1 MKFGRHLKLRLM
13 NFYPPFIGAG
23 IRIDYMAS
31 DFREVHVS
39 MKLRF
44 WNKNYVNTHYGGSLY
59 SMCDPFF
66 MRMIMQ
72 ILGRDYIVWDKA
84 ANIRFK
90 KPGKGKVRAIFRI
103 TDEDI
108 AKIHQGLKDN
118 DKYEPTF
125 VVDVVNTENE
135 IVCSVEKLLYIK
147 KKEASKGLS

>member
-1 MKFGRHLKLRLM
+1 MKIGKRLKLRLM

-23 IRIDYMAS
+23 IRVDYMAR
-31 DFREVHVS
+31 DFKEVQVS

-66 MRMIMQ
+66 MLMIMQ

-84 ANIRFK
+84 ASIRFK
-90 KPGKGKVRAIFRI
+90 KPGKGKVRAVFKIS
-103 TDEDI
+103 DEEI
-108 AKIHQGLKDN
+108 ANIHEALKTN

-125 VVDVVNTENE
+125 IVDVVNAENE
-135 IVCSVEKLLYIK
+135 VVCTVEKLLYIK
-147 KKEASKGLS
+147 KKKAS

>member
-1 MKFGRHLKLRLM
+1 LKIGKHLKLRLM

-23 IRIDYMAS
+23 IRVDYMAR
-31 DFREVHVS
+31 DFKEVQVS

-66 MRMIMQ
+66 MLMIMQ

-84 ANIRFK
+84 ASIRFK
-90 KPGKGKVRAIFRI
+90 KPGKGKVRAVFKIS
-103 TDEDI
+103 DEQI
-108 AKIHQGLKDN
+108 ANIHEALKTN

-125 VVDVVNTENE
+125 IVDVVNAENE
-135 IVCSVEKLLYIK
+135 VVCTVEKLIYIK
-147 KKEASKGLS
+147 KKKAS

>member
-1 MKFGRHLKLRLM
+1 M

-23 IRIDYMAS
+23 IRVDYMAR
-31 DFREVHVS
+31 DFKEVQVS

-66 MRMIMQ
+66 MLMIMQ

-84 ANIRFK
+84 ASIRFK
-90 KPGKGKVRAIFRI
+90 KPGKGKVRAVFKIS
-103 TDEDI
+103 DEEI
-108 AKIHQGLKDN
+108 ANIHEALKTN

-125 VVDVVNTENE
+125 IVDVVNAENE
-135 IVCSVEKLLYIK
+135 IVCTVEKLLYIK
-147 KKEASKGLS
+147 KKKAS